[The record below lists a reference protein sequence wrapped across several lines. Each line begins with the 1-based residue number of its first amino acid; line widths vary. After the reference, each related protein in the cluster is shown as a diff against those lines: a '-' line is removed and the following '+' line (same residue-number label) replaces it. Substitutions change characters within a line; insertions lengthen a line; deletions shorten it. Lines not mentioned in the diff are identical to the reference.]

1 MWTLQNFKDHFEKHL
16 PTVASDSSY
25 ILHKKLNTI
34 IQEPD
39 WPSVSFW
46 NIKSLYF
53 TYCRSYSFVLS
64 LAVIHCHFLLLVVIR
79 CYSLSFIVTHC
90 TTRCH
95 SLSLVVPVV
104 VVTFVPIAYLFIN
117 DLISNFKNYFYKA
130 FTKLSFST
138 HFLFTLTCRLIYT
151 CSRIIF
157 LILSQNNMLWIVCA
171 EEIKIECFCMIEFIF
186 KTSTLLKKA
195 LWRRCFPVNFTIIV
209 PPSDCLCE
217 SNHEQMSIL
226 PPF

>member
-1 MWTLQNFKDHFEKHL
+1 M
-16 PTVASDSSY
+16 
-25 ILHKKLNTI
+25 NTI

-79 CYSLSFIVTHC
+79 CHSLYQWL
-90 TTRCH
+90 
-95 SLSLVVPVV
+95 LSLV
-104 VVTFVPIAYLFIN
+104 VPIAYLFIN